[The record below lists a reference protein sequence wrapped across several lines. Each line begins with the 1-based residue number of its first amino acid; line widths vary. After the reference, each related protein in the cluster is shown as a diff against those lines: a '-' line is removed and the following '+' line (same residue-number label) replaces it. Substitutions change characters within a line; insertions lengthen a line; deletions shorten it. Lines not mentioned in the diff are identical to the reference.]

1 MLKEY
6 VSAPLLD
13 KSCDC
18 NVGVTLKKSTDKL
31 IFEFPFLGP
40 YLELEATIGLRALLP
55 RHNNKL

>member
-6 VSAPLLD
+6 VSTPLLD
-13 KSCDC
+13 KSCNCD
-18 NVGVTLKKSTDKL
+18 VGVTFEKSADKL
-31 IFEFPFLGP
+31 IFGFPFLGP